1 MLVILKWRCILW
13 CIAWTN
19 CLLNLWTSIGAF
31 SWQSH
36 ILHQT
41 RHSLKKSSNT
51 AKKICCKIILYM
63 WNKNSCGLNYTYL
76 FKRNIMNLRWHVVYI
91 HMHSWRSHFATLT
104 FFCWNIL
111 HFSAKNQKLNHWS
124 KNPIKHSLKLNL
136 HINQYK
142 AFLCASPARL
152 STRIEVKVNYAKEYE
167 TSDIVLGNTIWQ
179 LLDINQVFMAQII
192 T

>member
-19 CLLNLWTSIGAF
+19 CSFLWTSIGAF

-41 RHSLKKSSNT
+41 KKSSNT

-104 FFCWNIL
+104 FFCWIIL
-111 HFSAKNQKLNHWS
+111 QFSAKNQKLNHWS

-142 AFLCASPARL
+142 AFLCASLARL
-152 STRIEVKVNYAKEYE
+152 PTRIEVKVNYAKEYE

>member
-1 MLVILKWRCILW
+1 MYTW
-13 CIAWTN
+13 
-19 CLLNLWTSIGAF
+19 S
-31 SWQSH
+31 
-36 ILHQT
+36 
-41 RHSLKKSSNT
+41 
-51 AKKICCKIILYM
+51 KI
-63 WNKNSCGLNYTYL
+63 SCGLNYTYL

-142 AFLCASPARL
+142 AFLCASLARL
-152 STRIEVKVNYAKEYE
+152 PTRIEVKVNYAKEYE

-179 LLDINQVFMAQII
+179 LLDINQVFMAQKLRKQFESRYSPSF
-192 T
+192 TCATFSRPPFCTLERL